1 MAAAIRIHQDLD
13 SAAASSPSASART
26 DGCIPHRQRGPTGN
40 RRTLRRQL
48 STIDGPIH
56 PATFFLLLRAADGD
70 FCFPLRDV
78 YIVRFAR
85 RHRPAQSAFS
95 YRGELFP
102 LPYALPALQLLPAG
116 SAGGRAG
123 YAWGDEQEQ

>member
-13 SAAASSPSASART
+13 SPAASSPSASARAY
-26 DGCIPHRQRGPTGN
+26 GGLPRRQRRRTRN
-40 RRTLRRQL
+40 RRSLWRQL

-56 PATFFLLLRAADGD
+56 PATFFLLLRAAHGD

-85 RHRPAQSAFS
+85 RYRPAQSAFS

-123 YAWGDEQEQ
+123 YAWGDE

>member
-1 MAAAIRIHQDLD
+1 MAAAIRIHQEMD
-13 SAAASSPSASART
+13 SLAAPSPGPGTRT
-26 DGCIPHRQRGPTGN
+26 DGGIPRCQRRHTGD
-40 RRTLRRQL
+40 RRSLGRQL

-56 PATFFLLLRAADGD
+56 PATFFLLLRAAHGD

-85 RHRPAQSAFS
+85 RYRPAQSAFS

-116 SAGGRAG
+116 SACGCAG
-123 YAWGDEQEQ
+123 YAWGDE

>member
-1 MAAAIRIHQDLD
+1 MAAAVRIHQDLD
-13 SAAASSPSASART
+13 SPATAPPGTNART
-26 DGCIPHRQRGPTGN
+26 DGGIPRRQRGPAGD
-40 RRTLRRQL
+40 RRTRGKQL

-56 PATFFLLLRAADGD
+56 PATFFLLLRAAHGD

-85 RHRPAQSAFS
+85 RYRPAQSAFS

-123 YAWGDEQEQ
+123 YAWGDE